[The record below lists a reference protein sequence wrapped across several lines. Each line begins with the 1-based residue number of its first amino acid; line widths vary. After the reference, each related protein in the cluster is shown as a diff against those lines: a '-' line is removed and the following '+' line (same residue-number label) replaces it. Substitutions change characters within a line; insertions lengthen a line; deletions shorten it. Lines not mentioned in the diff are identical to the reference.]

1 MDWTEKEYKQNKRDK
16 VNERSLFLQK
26 SRDEVQNIDVNYY
39 NVKDQID
46 EMPDHDKP
54 HRVVVFVYQYE
65 EEIKEKPETEMKE
78 SL

>member
-1 MDWTEKEYKQNKRDK
+1 
-16 VNERSLFLQK
+16 
-26 SRDEVQNIDVNYY
+26 
-39 NVKDQID
+39 
-46 EMPDHDKP
+46 MPDHDKP